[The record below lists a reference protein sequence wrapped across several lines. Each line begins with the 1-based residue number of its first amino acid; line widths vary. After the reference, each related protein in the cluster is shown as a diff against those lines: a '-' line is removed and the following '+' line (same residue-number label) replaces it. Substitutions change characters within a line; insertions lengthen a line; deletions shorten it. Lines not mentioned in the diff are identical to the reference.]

1 MVAVGLKYLN
11 APPGRRVSAARSV
24 RLGLLGRVRRRDV
37 VPRLRRRRRA
47 GDARR
52 ESYRLHDRRDV
63 PARYTTTLVDAKSPR
78 RPGFNERDVSNKP
91 AVKREASG
99 DRPLKGEHATGERE
113 PYEWNDPDELENVA
127 AITAPAVLP
136 SPSARLALLCACA
149 GPTCRALALR
159 EG

>member
-1 MVAVGLKYLN
+1 MSPRSGRQIVDRQVVVIRLASSWVPTESDCGAAASGRKRPWVA
-11 APPGRRVSAARSV
+11 
-24 RLGLLGRVRRRDV
+24 
-37 VPRLRRRRRA
+37 RA
-47 GDARR
+47 G
-52 ESYRLHDRRDV
+52 V
-63 PARYTTTLVDAKSPR
+63 W
-78 RPGFNERDVSNKP
+78 
-91 AVKREASG
+91 
-99 DRPLKGEHATGERE
+99 KGEHATGERE